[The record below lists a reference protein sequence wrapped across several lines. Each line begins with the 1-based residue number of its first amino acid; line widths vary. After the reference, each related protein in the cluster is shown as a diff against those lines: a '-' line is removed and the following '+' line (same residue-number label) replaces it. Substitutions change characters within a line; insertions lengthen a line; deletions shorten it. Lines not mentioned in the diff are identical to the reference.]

1 MKYLKKITLE
11 TWLMLIAVIIKTI
24 IDINVHYKDS
34 YLTFNKWFMIC
45 VYILAVLIV
54 IGDLCTKK
62 IMTIYGIVSEDHEVE
77 CLDVT
82 YDSFKELYNDEPTEY
97 DKSFFYLDL
106 YRVYNIPI
114 TKHMRKLS
122 NYDKLLKI
130 KLNDYTII
138 RVKKSKIPVIKKS

>member
-24 IDINVHYKDS
+24 IDINVRYNNS

-45 VYILAVLIV
+45 VYILAILII

-62 IMTIYGIVSEDHEVE
+62 VITIYGIVSGDYEVE

-82 YDSFKELYNDEPTEY
+82 YDSFKELYKGNVI
-97 DKSFFYLDL
+97 SFL
-106 YRVYNIPI
+106 
-114 TKHMRKLS
+114 
-122 NYDKLLKI
+122 
-130 KLNDYTII
+130 
-138 RVKKSKIPVIKKS
+138 

>member
-1 MKYLKKITLE
+1 
-11 TWLMLIAVIIKTI
+11 MLIAVIIKTI
-24 IDINVHYKDS
+24 IDINVRYNNS

-45 VYILAVLIV
+45 VYILAILII

-62 IMTIYGIVSEDHEVE
+62 VITIYGIVSGDYEVE

-97 DKSFFYLDL
+97 DKSFFYSDL